1 MSEQK
6 PSGCQGVSLAPGSVI
21 QIGEKDGWRTANGPD
36 AGTFTPYTEQ
46 ERQAIQC
53 CADGT
58 MSAPI
63 YGDGSGEALPCIEGD
78 GYAIGGG
85 SSD

>member
-1 MSEQK
+1 MASMTMAK
-6 PSGCQGVSLAPGSVI
+6 PQGVQGVSLAPGSII

-46 ERQAIQC
+46 ECQAIQC
-53 CADGT
+53 CADGA

-63 YGDGSGEALPCIEGD
+63 YGDGSGEALPGVEGD
-78 GYAIGGG
+78 GYAMGG
-85 SSD
+85 

>member
-6 PSGCQGVSLAPGSVI
+6 PSGGQGVSLAPGSII

>member
-1 MSEQK
+1 MAYDNSDGRLRGRQ
-6 PSGCQGVSLAPGSVI
+6 PS
-21 QIGEKDGWRTANGPD
+21 WRTANGQD

-53 CADGT
+53 CADGA

-78 GYAIGGG
+78 GYAMG
-85 SSD
+85 D

>member
-6 PSGCQGVSLAPGSVI
+6 PSGCQGVSLAPGSII

-46 ERQAIQC
+46 ERQALE
-53 CADGT
+53 GT
-58 MSAPI
+58 HHGNQRKATQLENSK
-63 YGDGSGEALPCIEGD
+63 GQ
-78 GYAIGGG
+78 
-85 SSD
+85 